1 MALPIEEVWVNKQVA
16 KIILKGARDKP
27 GMAAE
32 IFESLAANGINA
44 ELIVSGPSSK
54 GKADIAFLVL
64 ESQIPRLQE
73 SKEELLKEVNGREVD
88 VDTKVALL
96 VFYGGRELSRRP
108 GVAARIFDILA
119 EVGVNVE
126 MISTSI
132 DSLSIVIRENR
143 VDKAIE
149 ALRENLGIEPHEN
162 YPFEEA

>member
-27 GMAAE
+27 GIAAE
-32 IFESLAANGINA
+32 IFESLASGGINA
-44 ELIVSGPSSK
+44 ELIVSGPASK
-54 GKADIAFLVL
+54 GRADIAFLIL
-64 ESQIPRLQE
+64 GSQIPKLKE
-73 SKEELLKEVNGREVD
+73 IEEELLKGVDGREVT

-119 EVGVNVE
+119 EAGVNIE

-132 DSLSIVIRENR
+132 DSLSVVVREDR
-143 VDKAIE
+143 VDKSIE
-149 ALRENLGIEPHEN
+149 ALQENLGIEPQEN
-162 YPFEEA
+162 YPFDET